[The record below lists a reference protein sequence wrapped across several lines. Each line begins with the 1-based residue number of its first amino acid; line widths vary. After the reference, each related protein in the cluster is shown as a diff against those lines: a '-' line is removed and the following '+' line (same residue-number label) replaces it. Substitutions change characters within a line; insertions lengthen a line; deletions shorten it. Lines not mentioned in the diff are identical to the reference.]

1 MKHRILYYAL
11 DKRDTTSFWRMSVLR
26 YIHHSDF
33 ELIDISDTKVFDWTV
48 FLSAS
53 VLLIQRPFV
62 PEHAQIMQAA
72 KNMGLKVIADYDDD
86 LLDGAVDMFNPTHQL
101 YKHNQ
106 NSLKSCLAIAD
117 EIWASTPSIKHSYS
131 KYCKNI
137 HVIPNA
143 HNDYQFKLKD
153 NKPFAGNKKCFYRG
167 GGSHQADVN
176 SVANMLIDVVN
187 SNKDWTFAFLGDR
200 FTFLEV
206 NTGDNYHIVGGLS
219 IMEYFRFLNTENPSA
234 MIFPLC
240 DTLFNKGK
248 SNISWLEGTYSG
260 AAFFGN
266 KSLPEFD
273 KECILDIKDLGVQLT
288 DKSLLKEKHDQ
299 SWQLIC
305 DTLLLSNINKL
316 RTERILENL

>member
-11 DKRDTTSFWRMSVLR
+11 DKRDTTSFWRMAVLR
-26 YIHHSDF
+26 YIQHKDF

-53 VLLIQRPFV
+53 VFVVQRPFA

-72 KNMGLKVIADYDDD
+72 KNMGLRIIADYDDD

-117 EIWASTPSIKHSYS
+117 EIWASTQSIKESYS

-153 NKPFAGNKKCFYRG
+153 KRPFSNNKKCLYRG

-176 SVANMLIDVVN
+176 SIADKLVEVVN
-187 SNKDWTFAFLGDR
+187 TNKDWIFTFMGDR
-200 FTFLEV
+200 FTYLEMK
-206 NTGDNYHIVGGLS
+206 TGDNYHIIQGLS
-219 IMEYFRFLNTENPSA
+219 IMEYFRFLHNENPSV

-240 DTLFNKGK
+240 NSLFNRGK
-248 SNISWLEGTYSG
+248 SSISFLEGTYAG

-266 KSLPEFD
+266 KDLPEFNKD
-273 KECILDIKDLGVQLT
+273 CILDIKNLGDQLNDT
-288 DKSLLKEKHDQ
+288 PLLEKSHKE
-299 SWQLIC
+299 SWELIK
-305 DTLLLSNINKL
+305 DTLLLSKINKI
-316 RTERILENL
+316 REERILANL